1 MRHRLLVLI
10 LLLAPAGAGCTR
22 GVGVFSE
29 QNARA
34 HVDMLAG
41 TIGSRPIGTDANA
54 RARAYLIDQLKLYG
68 LEVRVQE
75 TDARRAT
82 IGRTAH
88 VSNIIGLL
96 PGARPEAV
104 GLMAHY
110 DSSPQ
115 APGAADDGLGVAVVV
130 EAARVLAA
138 RQDRQWSTYVL
149 LTDGEEA
156 GLMGAAALMTDRTL
170 TDHLKAFVNIEAAG
184 SGGGPAM
191 LFETGPGNG
200 WLIGPWA
207 RHAPHPR
214 GGSYGIEI
222 YRRLPNDTDFSILK
236 QQEIPGLNFA
246 AVGDSHAYHTARDT
260 PERLSPRT
268 VRETGENVVA
278 IVTALD
284 RIDITQRST
293 WDATYFDIGG
303 TTALSYGWIIGLIT
317 TFSSVI
323 AGVLA
328 WVRVTRAA
336 IRFGG
341 PGRWLLTLV
350 WTALGA
356 VVVVAAMIG
365 ATWALRASR
374 EVYHPWYATPDRLML
389 LLATVGATLG
399 WGITRL
405 GVWLPTRAHGVR
417 HPLVTW
423 SLALPVWI
431 ALALGALWFAPDA
444 AYLWTLP
451 LLAAGAL
458 LLVVPPASGAAIR
471 IASLVV
477 LAVASMLWLR
487 ETVELFRFMVAVFG
501 RLPIV
506 TPVVAYAAL
515 LSAAGIMVVP
525 PLVATISGVR
535 PVLPPSL
542 VTAVC
547 LVAVVIAAGLAYSA
561 PAYTHEQSLRR
572 YVRALQEPGAAT
584 ATWEVASVE
593 PGLDLGDGAPAGWT
607 PRADAPRAS
616 VAWGTLPHPFVFRA
630 DGPALGPAP
639 VDIAGFTVQ
648 PVEGGS
654 ELSFT
659 VIPRVPGLAISF
671 VLPPGLTPARSS
683 LPGVQ
688 RLGRWTATYLAPPR
702 EGVAWRASFRNTAP
716 ERLRDV
722 RLAVTD
728 FGFPG
733 GVGWQRL
740 PAWLPQDHAVW
751 TATATW
757 VVAAPPALEPLPPLR

>member
-1 MRHRLLVLI
+1 MRQRLLVLL
-10 LLLAPAGAGCTR
+10 LLLAPAAAGCTR
-22 GVGVFSE
+22 GAGVFSE

-68 LEVRVQE
+68 LDVRVQE
-75 TDARRAT
+75 TDARRAP

-104 GLMAHY
+104 GLVAHY

-115 APGAADDGLGVAVVV
+115 APGAADDGLGVAVVL
-130 EAARVLAA
+130 EAARVLAT

-170 TDHLKAFVNIEAAG
+170 TDHLKAFVNVEAVG
-184 SGGGPAM
+184 SGGPAM

-200 WLIGPWA
+200 WLVGPWA
-207 RHAPHPR
+207 RRAPHPR
-214 GGSYGIEI
+214 GGSYSIEI

-236 QQEIPGLNFA
+236 RQEIPGLNFA

-278 IVTALD
+278 IATALD
-284 RIDITQRST
+284 RIDVTQRST

-303 TTALSYGWIIGLIT
+303 TTALSYGWIISWIT
-317 TFSSVI
+317 AFAAVI

-336 IRFGG
+336 VRIGG
-341 PGRWLLTLV
+341 AGRWLLTLV

-356 VVVVAAMIG
+356 LVVVAALIG
-365 ATWALRASR
+365 ATWALRAAR
-374 EVYHPWYATPDRLML
+374 EVYHPWYAAPDRLML

-405 GVWLPTRAHGVR
+405 GAWLPSRAHGLR
-417 HPLVTW
+417 HPVVTW

-431 ALALGALWFAPDA
+431 ALAFAALWFAPAA

-451 LLAAGAL
+451 LLVAGAL

-477 LAVASMLWLR
+477 LAVASTLWLR

-506 TPVVAYAAL
+506 TPVFAYAAL
-515 LSAAGIMVVP
+515 LSAAGIMIVP
-525 PLVATISGVR
+525 PFVATISGAR
-535 PVLPPSL
+535 PVLRPSL
-542 VTAVC
+542 VTVLC
-547 LVAVVIAAGLAYSA
+547 LVAVVIAAGLAYGA

-572 YVRALQEPGAAT
+572 YVRALQESGAAT

-593 PGLDLGDGAPAGWT
+593 PGLDLGDGAPGGWA
-607 PRADAPRAS
+607 PRADAPSAS
-616 VAWGTLPHPFVFRA
+616 VPWGTLPHPFVFRA
-630 DGPALGPAP
+630 DGPPLGPAP

-659 VIPRVPGLAISF
+659 VIPRVPGLAIAF
-671 VLPPGLTPARSS
+671 VLPPGVTPARSS

-740 PAWLPQDHAVW
+740 PAWLPQDHTVW

-757 VVAAPPALEPLPPLR
+757 VVPPPAGLEPLPPLR